1 MKISKLFFELSH
13 EARYNLF
20 RVINEYPLK
29 HSELEKKLDLPGPE
43 ITRHIKR
50 LQKYN
55 LIEKNPDRTY
65 FRTNLGKLVNEG
77 LDFFEFSFKFS
88 DFINSHDIDAI
99 PSELLLDL
107 GVLKNCSLFTKT
119 MENIEHWSSIIKRAK
134 NFIWSITEQTINTDL
149 PMIQQ
154 KILNQNLDIRS
165 IMHVNLLKK
174 YVQTEEWE
182 RYIEGPKPKIFQE
195 LSEKI
200 GIPHCIRKI
209 EKTKLVLL
217 ITESEVI
224 LFLSDKTKIDYS
236 ECIYSENNQDF
247 IEWAKKLFEYYWKK
261 AKPVS
266 KKELLL

>member
-13 EARYNLF
+13 EARYNIF
-20 RVINEYPLK
+20 REINESPYK

-55 LIEKNPDRTY
+55 LIEKTPDRTY

-77 LDFFEFSFKFS
+77 LDFFEFSVNFR
-88 DFINSHDIDAI
+88 DFINSHDIDAF

-107 GVLKNCSLFTKT
+107 GILKNCSLLTKT
-119 MENIEHWSSIIKRAK
+119 MENIELWSTIIKNARS
-134 NFIWSITEQTINTDL
+134 FIWSITEQAINTDL

-154 KILNQNLDIRS
+154 KILNQNLDIKS
-165 IMHVNLLKK
+165 IMHENLLKK

-182 RYIEGPKPKIFQE
+182 SYIEGPKPEIFRE

-200 GIPHCIRKI
+200 GIPDCIRKI
-209 EKTKLVLL
+209 DKVKLVLL
-217 ITESEVI
+217 ITESQVI

-236 ECIYSENNQDF
+236 ECIYSESNKGF
-247 IEWAKKLFEYYWKK
+247 IEWAKKLFEYYWQE
-261 AKPVS
+261 AKRVN